1 MTWQVVARR
10 DLDVLRADR
19 SLVLFPVFF
28 ALLAAAMAFVF
39 TRGEGGTPLS
49 SALALLFVFAVPLT
63 AGTVT
68 HEAVPSAVSSGRT
81 RLTLSLP
88 HSRTTFLAGSG
99 AARLAVT
106 LASVATAVLVAGFTY
121 GVRGGELG
129 AVDVALVVALA
140 AMLAAAFV
148 AATLALT
155 AGSTSTTL
163 AAASTYAFFAVA
175 FLWPVVVQL
184 LALLASDWLGVTV
197 GETVVDGAILCS
209 PMFAFG
215 NALGVAGIQVIGSSL
230 SFSAWAGVLA
240 LAAWTPVG
248 FAVAA
253 ARFDRLE
260 L

>member
-19 SLVLFPVFF
+19 SLLAFPVFF
-28 ALLAAAMAFVF
+28 ALLAAAMAYVF
-39 TRGEGGTPLS
+39 TRGGGGTPLS

-68 HEAVPSAVSSGRT
+68 HEAVPSAVSSGRI
-81 RLTLSLP
+81 RVALSLP
-88 HSRTTFLAGSG
+88 HSRTAMLAGSG

-106 LASVATAVLVAGFTY
+106 LASVAAAVLVGGLIYA
-121 GVRGGELG
+121 VRGGELG
-129 AVDVALVVALA
+129 IVDVALVVALA
-140 AMLAAAFV
+140 GLLAAAFV

-163 AAASTYAFFAVA
+163 AAASTYAFFAAA
-175 FLWPVVVQL
+175 FFWPVVVQL
-184 LALLASDWLGVTV
+184 LALLASDWFGVTV
-197 GETVVDGAILCS
+197 GETAVDVAVLCS

-215 NALGVAGIQVIGSSL
+215 NALGFAGIQVVGSSL
-230 SFSAWAGVLA
+230 SLSAWAGVLV
-240 LAAWTPVG
+240 LVVWTILG
-248 FAVAA
+248 FAAAA
-253 ARFDRLE
+253 ARFGRLE